1 MSSAFFFETGFLSDP
16 GTHCLARSVCQQC
29 HMSLVPPH
37 PQPWAS
43 RCTPS
48 HVAFHMNAENAR
60 SSSHACGAG
69 TLPNESHH
77 PPPQR
82 RFIQPSNSTSLAKL
96 GPVPFK
102 VGTRLLVLSHRGGMG
117 AGGTQTV
124 STGILFNCV
133 NRIDASAWTH
143 WWLHRYQIK
152 KNKLEHSPWSS
163 FTKSRWILYCCPPL
177 SSGVPCVFSVVWA
190 WIGACLDVV
199 LSVPVSVGL

>member
-1 MSSAFFFETGFLSDP
+1 MEVRRNHVRCLLLSFFETGFLSDP
-16 GTHCLARSVCQQC
+16 GTHGLARSVCQQC

-48 HVAFHMNAENAR
+48 HMAFRMNAEKAR
-60 SSSHACGAG
+60 SNSHACGAG
-69 TLPNESHH
+69 TLPNESHQ

-82 RFIQPSNSTSLAKL
+82 RFIQSSNSTSLAKL

-117 AGGTQTV
+117 AGGTQMV
-124 STGILFNCV
+124 STEILYNCV

-143 WWLHRYQIK
+143 
-152 KNKLEHSPWSS
+152 
-163 FTKSRWILYCCPPL
+163 
-177 SSGVPCVFSVVWA
+177 
-190 WIGACLDVV
+190 
-199 LSVPVSVGL
+199 